1 MKVTTFSIKI
11 WRWFSILLVV
21 GGLAWTYSLLSDLV
35 AVDFAS
41 SGLAQNYLEKDTIF
55 YIAMGLIIF
64 NNVVIAAMAKH
75 IARVPVSLL
84 PIPNRLAWATHREE
98 LNEHLTNWLYCLVA
112 AINTIVAL
120 SLFALA
126 TVNSNQFKQDV
137 FSFAW
142 LFYLGFG
149 MLIAVFVAL
158 PIRLLRP
165 PVPEISLD

>member
-1 MKVTTFSIKI
+1 M
-11 WRWFSILLVV
+11 LLVV
-21 GGLAWTYSLLSDLV
+21 GALAWTYSLLPDLV
-35 AVDFAS
+35 AVGFAA

-64 NNVVIAAMAKH
+64 NNTVITTMARQ
-75 IARVPVSLL
+75 IAKVPISLL
-84 PIPNRLAWATHREE
+84 PIPNRRAWAGFRDE
-98 LNEHLTNWLYCLVA
+98 LDEHLVNWLHCLVA

-126 TVNSNQFKQDV
+126 TINSSQFKQDV

-142 LFYLGFG
+142 LFYLGLG
-149 MLIAVFVAL
+149 MLLLIFIAL
-158 PIRLLRP
+158 PIRLLRA